1 MEEKQN
7 CTPCADDEGM
17 HLLLCCLGLVSMQC
31 IEEVGGRIW
40 MQTDPELVVP
50 CVLQSLGKLKHFVS
64 ILNCPWHFV
73 IPSLHVHLEH
83 WEGTLQTLQFGCGE
97 GNSKWTC

>member
-7 CTPCADDEGM
+7 CTPCPKDEGT
-17 HLLLCCLGLVSMQC
+17 HLLLYCLSLVSIQS
-31 IEEVGGRIW
+31 IEEVSGRVRL
-40 MQTDPELVVP
+40 QTDPELVVP
-50 CVLQSLGKLKHFVS
+50 CVLQSLGKLKHLVS

-83 WEGTLQTLQFGCGE
+83 WEGTLQTLQFVC
-97 GNSKWTC
+97 